1 MGGKRLQKIEDA
13 STIIVGKYYL
23 VPTVYVPRL
32 PRSLRTVPVIGPP
45 HEDAE
50 FINFPHRHLHP
61 DRRFVSS
68 SWMNYYRA
76 RGGLEAKEGHW
87 SVVYSFK
94 VNELDTGIRE
104 GDRMRMQCKRLVG
117 SFRLDAPWLTKL
129 ENAYRLEKLRDGHIC
144 PHRGISCRGVIAE
157 NGGVVCPGHGLK
169 WNLETGSL
177 VPRVRQQ
184 LPMRLRLRSRQQ
196 F

>member
-13 STIIVGKYYL
+13 SEIIVGKYYL
-23 VPTVYVPRL
+23 VPTVHVPSL
-32 PRSLRTVPVIGPP
+32 PKSLQIVPVIGPP

-61 DRRFVSS
+61 DRRFVSKLWLDYYGS
-68 SWMNYYRA
+68 SG
-76 RGGLEAKEGHW
+76 RGAGHW
-87 SVVYSFK
+87 SVIYSFK
-94 VNELDTGIRE
+94 INERDTGMRE
-104 GDRMRMQCKRLVG
+104 GGRVRMRCKRLAD
-117 SFRLDAPWLTKL
+117 SFRLDVPWLTKL

-177 VPRVRQQ
+177 VTRVRQQ
-184 LPMRLRLRSRQQ
+184 QLLPRA
-196 F
+196 